1 MHALAD
7 ADWAGDRQSRKSVSG
22 SMILHGKH
30 LIKAWTK
37 QQSIVATS
45 TAKAELYAGNHAATE
60 SMGVQA
66 FAKDLV
72 RVVTVRLHIGSGA
85 ALSIIRRTGLSKAKH
100 IEIQHLWLQEAV
112 RSGNLT
118 VEKIPTETKFFGPGN
133 KALDEREIRDVDEAR
148 ELLLCVNKIQ
158 VRLVLELSSWIGN
171 LAHFQL
177 RSRGS
182 DRDPRV
188 YRTARRSPSRA
199 EGR

>member
-1 MHALAD
+1 
-7 ADWAGDRQSRKSVSG
+7 
-22 SMILHGKH
+22 MILHGKH

-45 TAKAELYAGNHAATE
+45 TANAELYAGNRAATE

-72 RVVTVRLHIGSGA
+72 TVVTIRLYIDSSA
-85 ALSIIRRTGLSKAKH
+85 ALSIISRTGLGKAKH

-112 RSGNLT
+112 RSGKLA
-118 VEKIPTETKFFGPGN
+118 VEKISTETNFFGPGN
-133 KALDEREIRDVDEAR
+133 KALDEREIRDADEAR
-148 ELLLCVNKIQ
+148 ELLLCMNKIQ
-158 VRLVLELSSWIGN
+158 VRFVLELSSWIGD

-177 RSRGS
+177 RSRGI

-188 YRTARRSPSRA
+188 YRTARRSLSRPA
-199 EGR
+199 GR